1 MAEHLKGIVDSEY
14 DFDYDEDGELLRLN
28 PEMLYGDEASFKTF
42 IREFYNAI
50 SKFITR
56 ILMGG
61 FYAYISFMGSKLF
74 FTMSNKTAH
83 MLHCGQFF
91 KNCHTDLD
99 RDKKN
104 NHPWWYIPLIF
115 GDRNDPVIMHYNKF
129 VLINRQLFMSLCILF
144 VIIFQIE
151 MIWCSINII
160 RYERKCNDSSTI
172 RYHERSNSE
181 QPTNGATKV
190 ELNMF
195 VRNIVDVNEIA
206 MQYKSQITFRQK
218 WNDPRLHFNSE
229 ALKYVTLTDP
239 ERIWIPDTFFP
250 NEISGNFHQMLKP
263 NSMLRIYQNGDILYS
278 LRVTMVFSCPMDMT
292 RYPHDSQECTIRM
305 ASYGYTSQSI
315 IYEWKS
321 VNPVQITPNLNL
333 PNGFRLTHYSTDECS
348 SKTNTGT
355 YSCLQ
360 LIIDLATFAIFSI
373 QSLTLYGIVHD
384 SIVAFTVFAI
394 FFTILSIG
402 AIVEALSLNI
412 PWTFVLISIA
422 VTASAATLAYDLF
435 KHHRAERLKIQA
447 NQLNPYRQFN
457 AEV

>member
-1 MAEHLKGIVDSEY
+1 MILKQQTITFIIILHLSHLVQLIEDVNSTTNKDIDTSRTNIYSNNQHVSKPIRILFHGTVYNKSKLNKLKQMTDLFNSKNMAEHLKGIVDSEY

-91 KNCHTDLD
+91 KNCDTNLD

-181 QPTNGATKV
+181 QPTSKV
-190 ELNMF
+190 DTTIIETNPTQ
-195 VRNIVDVNEIA
+195 NI
-206 MQYKSQITFRQK
+206 K
-218 WNDPRLHFNSE
+218 
-229 ALKYVTLTDP
+229 
-239 ERIWIPDTFFP
+239 
-250 NEISGNFHQMLKP
+250 
-263 NSMLRIYQNGDILYS
+263 
-278 LRVTMVFSCPMDMT
+278 
-292 RYPHDSQECTIRM
+292 
-305 ASYGYTSQSI
+305 
-315 IYEWKS
+315 
-321 VNPVQITPNLNL
+321 
-333 PNGFRLTHYSTDECS
+333 
-348 SKTNTGT
+348 
-355 YSCLQ
+355 
-360 LIIDLATFAIFSI
+360 
-373 QSLTLYGIVHD
+373 IV
-384 SIVAFTVFAI
+384 
-394 FFTILSIG
+394 
-402 AIVEALSLNI
+402 
-412 PWTFVLISIA
+412 
-422 VTASAATLAYDLF
+422 
-435 KHHRAERLKIQA
+435 
-447 NQLNPYRQFN
+447 
-457 AEV
+457 